1 MEFDSI
7 GRNIRKFRLERKL
20 RQEDLAEKTGLSV
33 NYIGMIERGEKMPAL
48 DTFIGIL
55 NVLGVSADMVLADV
69 VDTGYVIKSSM
80 LFEKLNALSP
90 DDRQKIYDV
99 IETMIRHSS

>member
-1 MEFDSI
+1 M
-7 GRNIRKFRLERKL
+7 
-20 RQEDLAEKTGLSV
+20 AEKTGLSV

-55 NVLGVSADMVLADV
+55 NALGVSADMVLADV
-69 VDTGYVIKSSM
+69 VDTGYEIKSSM
-80 LFEKLNALSP
+80 LSERLNSLSP

-99 IETMIRHSS
+99 IDTMIRHST

>member
-1 MEFDSI
+1 MKYDSI

-55 NVLGVSADMVLADV
+55 NALGVSADMVLADV

-80 LFEKLNALSP
+80 LAEKLNALSP

>member
-1 MEFDSI
+1 MKYDSI

-55 NVLGVSADMVLADV
+55 NALGVSADMVLADV

-80 LFEKLNALSP
+80 LSEKLNALSP

-99 IETMIRHSS
+99 IETMIRHSM